1 MIKLTRKIYR
11 SIRDINS
18 KWNDE
23 IQYFSDQ
30 EIYGLIDKWAIP
42 EDGCGDCEDIALAK
56 QASLLDQG
64 IPSFIA
70 TCWTETGEYHA
81 VLIVPTNRG
90 DFILDNRY
98 PYVMKPSELEYRWD
112 KKECSDGK
120 WYEISY

>member
-1 MIKLTRKIYR
+1 MIKLTRKAYR
-11 SIRDINS
+11 SIRKINS
-18 KWNDE
+18 DWNDK
-23 IQYFSDQ
+23 ITYRSDKAH
-30 EIYGLIDKWAIP
+30 YGLVDKWACP
-42 EDGCGDCEDIALAK
+42 ADGFGDCEDHCIAK

-98 PYVMKPSELEYRWD
+98 PYIMKPSELEYKWD
-112 KKECSDGK
+112 KREGTDGK